1 MVCMCWS
8 VNEDDNSR
16 GLCVCVCVYTNK
28 AGFKQREFGEKILS
42 NVAQKVNCKSNGK

>member
-16 GLCVCVCVYTNK
+16 GLCVCVCTHK
-28 AGFKQREFGEKILS
+28 AGFKQKEFGEKILS